1 MTTAGNAVCGTD
13 VARIH
18 AGNAGIAPPIA
29 ADAACSLDIA
39 SFAVRGAVCSRFRH
53 TRILVGVCA
62 RGCLCNAFAV
72 AVADFVVGAVAFLS
86 FRAVDA
92 HAANTCLHQHFTG
105 FAR

>member
-1 MTTAGNAVCGTD
+1 MGKSD
-13 VARIH
+13 
-18 AGNAGIAPPIA
+18 IAPPIA
-29 ADAACSLDIA
+29 ADASCSFDIA
-39 SFAVRGAVCSRFRH
+39 AFAVRGAMCARFHH
-53 TRILVGVCA
+53 TRILVNVCA

>member
-1 MTTAGNAVCGTD
+1 M
-13 VARIH
+13 ARIH

-39 SFAVRGAVCSRFRH
+39 AFAVRGAMCAGFHH
-53 TRILVGVCA
+53 TCILVGVCA

-86 FRAVDA
+86 FLAVDA